1 MHACPATDGWSSVD
15 VRPRLPSRAHAGSG
29 RPRPS
34 LTGVVAS
41 SLTRVRPAPRA
52 TVVVVNW
59 NGERWLGS
67 CLTALAAQRAP
78 FAFDVWVVD
87 NASTDGS
94 LALLERDHPAVRVLR
109 NERNLGFAGG
119 NDVALRE
126 VTTPYA
132 VLLNNDATP
141 EPDWLERL
149 LMPFDGPR
157 GARLAAVTSKV
168 VFAPRFLPLQ
178 LDAPGFVPGGADLRE
193 LGVRVTAVHVD
204 GEDVTA
210 HVLWERLAHRP
221 EGSGAGRSWWL
232 RPSGELLL
240 PLPAGAGPHDVEV
253 RWSAERDKDVRL
265 SWAGGAVT
273 LAVGPATGTATFRV
287 DGPTVDVVNNAGS
300 IVLADGYGADRGYQE
315 VDRGQYD
322 RAEEV
327 FALCGCAVAL
337 RTSAG
342 RAVGWFDED
351 FFLYYEDTD
360 LSWRLRAAG
369 WGIRYEPTAV
379 VRHVHS
385 ATSVEWS
392 PTFVFH
398 NDRNRLLMLVK
409 DATAGLALRQAGRYP
424 LTTASMALR
433 EVRTA
438 AAARTRPDV
447 RPTLLRLRVL
457 LSFLRLLPAMLRK
470 RTTAE
475 RAVPRRELQRWLVR
489 SRTCG
494 GA

>member
-1 MHACPATDGWSSVD
+1 MPGDPRATV
-15 VRPRLPSRAHAGSG
+15 PL
-29 RPRPS
+29 
-34 LTGVVAS
+34 
-41 SLTRVRPAPRA
+41 A

-59 NGERWLGS
+59 NGERWLGP
-67 CLTALAAQRAP
+67 CLTSLAAQRAP
-78 FAFDVWVVD
+78 FPFDVWVVD

-94 LALLERDHPAVRVLR
+94 LAVLSQHPRVRVLR
-109 NERNLGFAGG
+109 NDRNLGFAGG
-119 NDVALRE
+119 NDTALRE

-149 LMPFDGPR
+149 LAPFAAP
-157 GARLAAVTSKV
+157 GAQRLAAVTSKV
-168 VFAPRFLPLQ
+168 VFAPRFLPVRLETT
-178 LDAPGFVPGGADLRE
+178 GFVPGGADLRE
-193 LGVRVTAVHVD
+193 LGVRVAAVCVD

-210 HVLWERLAHRP
+210 RVLWERLAYGP
-221 EGSGAGRSWWL
+221 EGTGAGRSWWL

-240 PLPAGAGPHDVEV
+240 PLPDRRQADGDGPHEVEV
-253 RWSAERDKDVRL
+253 RWTAERGKDVHL
-265 SWAGGAVT
+265 SWDGGSASLPV
-273 LAVGPATGTATFRV
+273 GTAMGTVSFRA

-300 IVLADGYGADRGYQE
+300 IVLTNGYGADRGYQE

-342 RAVGWFDED
+342 REVGWFDDD

-369 WGIRYEPTAV
+369 WAIAYEPTAV

-398 NDRNRLLMLVK
+398 TDRNRLLMLVK
-409 DATAGLALRQAGRYP
+409 NATAGLAVREVGRYP
-424 LTTASMALR
+424 LTTGSIALR
-433 EVRTA
+433 TLRTA
-438 AAARTRPDV
+438 ARARTRPAV

-457 LSFLRLLPAMLRK
+457 ASLLRLLPTMLGR
-470 RTTAE
+470 RATA
-475 RAVPRRELQRWLVR
+475 RAVPRRELQRWLVTGR
-489 SRTCG
+489 
-494 GA
+494 

>member
-1 MHACPATDGWSSVD
+1 
-15 VRPRLPSRAHAGSG
+15 VRPDPGG
-29 RPRPS
+29 
-34 LTGVVAS
+34 T
-41 SLTRVRPAPRA
+41 PAPAPLA

-59 NGERWLGS
+59 NGERWLGP

-78 FAFDVWVVD
+78 FPFEVWVVD

-94 LALLERDHPAVRVLR
+94 LVLLARDHPGVRVLR
-109 NERNLGFAGG
+109 NDRNRGFAGG
-119 NDVALRE
+119 NDTALRQ
-126 VTTPYA
+126 VTTPFA

-149 LMPFDGPR
+149 LAPFAAP
-157 GARLAAVTSKV
+157 GAERLAAVTSKV
-168 VFAPRFLPLQ
+168 VFAPRFLPLH
-178 LDAPGFVPGGADLRE
+178 LEAPGFVPGGADRRL
-193 LGVRVTAVHVD
+193 LGVRVAAVCVD

-210 HVLWERLAHRP
+210 RVLWERLAHRP
-221 EGSGAGRSWWL
+221 EGTGAGRSWWL
-232 RPSGELLL
+232 RPSGDLLV
-240 PLPAGAGPHDVEV
+240 PLPDRPQDAVGPYEVEV
-253 RWSAERDKDVRL
+253 RWAAERDKDVRL
-265 SWAGGAVT
+265 TWDGGEA
-273 LAVGPATGTATFRV
+273 LLPVGPAVARATVAIPSSTAA
-287 DGPTVDVVNNAGS
+287 VDVVNNVGG
-300 IVLADGYGADRGYQE
+300 IVLTNGDGADRGYQE

-322 RAEEV
+322 TAEEV

-369 WGIRYEPTAV
+369 WSIRYEPTAV

-398 NDRNRLLMLVK
+398 TDRNRLLMLVK
-409 DATAGLALRQAGRYP
+409 NAGARLALREVGRYP
-424 LTTASMALR
+424 LTTGSMALR
-433 EVRTA
+433 TVRTA
-438 AAARTRPDV
+438 ARARVLPAV

-457 LSFLRLLPAMLRK
+457 RSFLRLLPVMLR
-470 RTTAE
+470 RRAAAD
-475 RAVPRRELQRWLVR
+475 RAVPRRELQRWLVS
-489 SRTCG
+489 SR
-494 GA
+494 

>member
-1 MHACPATDGWSSVD
+1 VPAD
-15 VRPRLPSRAHAGSG
+15 PL
-29 RPRPS
+29 
-34 LTGVVAS
+34 
-41 SLTRVRPAPRA
+41 A

-59 NGERWLGS
+59 NGERWLGP

-94 LALLERDHPAVRVLR
+94 LALLERDHPTVRVLR
-109 NERNLGFAGG
+109 NDRNLGFAGG
-119 NDVALRE
+119 NDTALRE

-149 LMPFDGPR
+149 LAPFDAP
-157 GARLAAVTSKV
+157 GAERLAAVTSKV
-168 VFAPRFLPLQ
+168 VFAPRFLPLR
-178 LDAPGFVPGGADLRE
+178 LETPGFVPGGADLRE
-193 LGVRVTAVHVD
+193 LGVRVAQVCVD

-210 HVLWERLAHRP
+210 SVLWERLAYGP
-221 EGSGAGRSWWL
+221 EGTGAGRSWWL

-240 PLPAGAGPHDVEV
+240 PLPDSAGPHEVEV
-253 RWSAERDKDVRL
+253 RWAAERDKDVLLTWDGGSSRL
-265 SWAGGAVT
+265 PA
-273 LAVGPATGTATFRV
+273 GPAMRPVSFRV

-300 IVLADGYGADRGYQE
+300 IVLTNGYGADRGYQE

-337 RTSAG
+337 RTAAG

-369 WGIRYEPTAV
+369 WAVRYEPTAV

-398 NDRNRLLMLVK
+398 TDRNRLLMLVK
-409 DATAGLALRQAGRYP
+409 DATAGLALREVGRYP
-424 LTTASMALR
+424 LTTASIALR
-433 EVRTA
+433 TVRTSA
-438 AAARTRPDV
+438 RARTRPAV
-447 RPTLLRLRVL
+447 RPTLLRLRVIA
-457 LSFLRLLPAMLRK
+457 SFLRLLPAMLR
-470 RTTAE
+470 RRRSA
-475 RAVPRRELQRWLVR
+475 RAVPRRELQRWLVTGR
-489 SRTCG
+489 
-494 GA
+494 